1 MYQWLP
7 FVGLIDSTQGAIILT
22 TFQVAKL
29 NLNILCDYLHLGML
43 MTFLFTKERF
53 NLILPHLDDLEV
65 EISIVLLLDARYGL
79 LQVYVGCLN
88 PFRWITTIYTVAV
101 YATLRTFMNNNIY
114 DACGLVWPISFLLTK
129 FLPDNP

>member
-43 MTFLFTKERF
+43 MTFLFIKERF
-53 NLILPHLDDLEV
+53 NLILTHLNDLEV

-88 PFRWITTIYTVAV
+88 PFR
-101 YATLRTFMNNNIY
+101 
-114 DACGLVWPISFLLTK
+114 
-129 FLPDNP
+129 